1 MKFLKDLNKNKSM
14 LLMALPGMAWYILLC
29 YVPMFGIV
37 IAFKNFNYVDGI
49 FGSPW
54 SGFENFK
61 YLFSTTDAFVITRNT
76 ILYNAWFIVFGIVHA
91 AFIAILFDM
100 LGKTK
105 LSRINQTVVLL
116 PHFLSWVVASYFTF
130 GILSVDKGIANQIVR
145 FFGGEN
151 INWYAETKYWPF
163 IIAVCRE
170 WKAVGYASIVYY
182 STIRG
187 FDVEYYEAAKIDGA
201 NWFQSI
207 TRITIPLMKPI
218 ITIMFILNI
227 GSVMRSDFGLFY
239 IIPKNSGLLYSVT
252 STLDTYI
259 YNGMT
264 GLGDMGSTAA
274 AGLYQS
280 VIGFILVVGSNFVV
294 RKISPDDALF

>member
-1 MKFLKDLNKNKSM
+1 MKFIKDLNKNKTL
-14 LLMALPGMAWYILLC
+14 LLMALPAVLWYIAFC
-29 YVPMFGIV
+29 YLPMFGIV

-54 SGFENFK
+54 AGFSNFK
-61 YLFSTTDAFVITRNT
+61 YLFSTSDAFVITRNT
-76 ILYNAWFIVFGIVHA
+76 ILYNAWFIVFGAIHA
-91 AFIAILFDM
+91 SFIAILFDM

-105 LSRINQTVVLL
+105 LSRINQTVSLL
-116 PHFLSWVVASYFTF
+116 PHFLSWVVASYFVF
-130 GILSVDKGIANQIVR
+130 GVLSVDKGIANQIVR
-145 FFGGEN
+145 FFGGDN
-151 INWYAETKYWPF
+151 INWYAEPKFWPF
-163 IIAVCRE
+163 IIAICRE

-207 TRITIPLMKPI
+207 TKITIPLMKPI
-218 ITIMFILNI
+218 LIIMFILNI
-227 GSVMRSDFGLFY
+227 GSIMRSDFGLFY
-239 IIPKNSGLLYSVT
+239 IIPKNSGMLYSVT

-259 YNGMT
+259 YNGLT
-264 GLGDMGSTAA
+264 GLGDLGSTSA

-280 VIGFILVVGSNFVV
+280 VIGFILVIVSNMIV
-294 RKISPDDALF
+294 RKVSPEDALF

>member
-14 LLMALPGMAWYILLC
+14 LLMALPGMAWYILIC

-163 IIAVCRE
+163 IIAICRE

-280 VIGFILVVGSNFVV
+280 VIGFLLVVGSNFIV
-294 RKISPDDALF
+294 RKISPEDALF